1 MKKTGGTVKYRQAKA
16 IQSYLMSSSG
26 FDKDFWTR
34 ILDEHGLESPGY
46 HEAVR
51 DAKEISKKKAQEK
64 LNPVENKKTKKKK
77 K

>member
-1 MKKTGGTVKYRQAKA
+1 
-16 IQSYLMSSSG
+16 MSSGG

-34 ILDEHGLESPGY
+34 VLGEHGLESPGY

-51 DAKEISKKKAQEK
+51 DAGEISKKKAEEK
-64 LNPVENKKTKKKK
+64 LKPVESKKTKKKK